1 MVPNKALRSA
11 ITCVGSSNTPLIS
24 RCHDEEVSEV
34 ERSSFLVFGRLGR
47 EVADERQQG
56 DHDYSRRHDNG
67 YHGRLGYLWRLNDHE
82 HTANLPFFLLV

>member
-1 MVPNKALRSA
+1 M
-11 ITCVGSSNTPLIS
+11 
-24 RCHDEEVSEV
+24 